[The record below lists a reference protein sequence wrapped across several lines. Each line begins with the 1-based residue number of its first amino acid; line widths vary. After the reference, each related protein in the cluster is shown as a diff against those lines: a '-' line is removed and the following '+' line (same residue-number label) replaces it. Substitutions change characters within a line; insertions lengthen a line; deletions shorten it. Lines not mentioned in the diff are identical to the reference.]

1 MQAQFDIAAL
11 ATDAGR
17 LGHLDSAPGGKFPG
31 FGRFGRRG
39 RRWLAVP
46 LLAAFGLAAPMAG
59 AEEDADAAETEE
71 EADEVE
77 TLVVTGSRL
86 RRSTYDSLSPLQ
98 IISAEVKRESGLVDA
113 GEILQ
118 ESTAAAGF
126 QIDLTFQGFVLDDGP
141 GATTANLRGL
151 GASRTLVLVNGRR
164 IGPSGVEGA
173 PVNPDLSILP
183 GLLIRQYDELLDGAS
198 SVYGSDA
205 VAGVINAILQKDFD
219 GFEFVTQPS
228 YSGHGAGDQTSIGA
242 KWGRNFD
249 RGFVGV
255 GVQYVDNE
263 AVTLEDRPW
272 TAGCQRNVEVDQ
284 AGNVRTQDQYYS
296 TTFGMEWD
304 DCSLGL
310 LAGRVS
316 VGPPRFSIYYTP
328 GYSNGGWPNFSESSA
343 WSFGID
349 GDGDGQTDISFRDH
363 SINGREQFA
372 HLFAPRTNLSA
383 MAYGEY
389 TLDSKANVTPYFE
402 LLYATRESDSN
413 SGASQLWPWV
423 PALNPYNICNPLG
436 EGVDCGLANDAL
448 YTNPNFIASFA
459 RRFAGTCAQF
469 GIPPAAC
476 APATFGLL
484 SGPIGPQPTLPIA
497 VVMGDR
503 NITNTEVQWQRYV
516 AGMRGDLPF
525 LNRGSWSGWT
535 FDLSLTVTKSAGTS
549 TRLGVRQ
556 DRLELALGYYSQD
569 WTPCERNI
577 GPALR
582 ASRTDSRSR
591 TGLTPLPA
599 DAEAGCVP
607 VNMFADSLYA
617 GVVGDFSTQAERDY
631 VFGTRSFVTEYDQAV
646 LSYYMSGE
654 VAELPAGAVV
664 AGVGLEYRTDE
675 IDSKPDAVARDG
687 LFWGFFADGGASGDK
702 YTREAFGEV
711 EVPILANMRGATE
724 LNLNLSARWTDD
736 EYYGGAWTGAAKLGW
751 RPVDSL
757 LLRATYG
764 TSYRAPNLQELFLR
778 AQTGFRNVFDPC
790 LIPEDA
796 RDDLTDEYNPELDR
810 REPHILANC
819 RAQGVDPTI
828 ASNDGFNSYSV
839 EVAQGGALGLDEET
853 SKSSS
858 VGFSWEQ
865 PFTNAFDLRLGMSYY
880 DIEITDTIIQPLAGF
895 IIFDCYQSA
904 TSAHTFCERITRD
917 PVPERPLINYVDEGF
932 INRDSEKARGVDV
945 NLTYEQTV
953 TLFERPFEVLVEVRA
968 HRLIERS
975 TLQTNTVGEV
985 DRQFFHRE
993 WQFAE
998 HRGDAR
1004 LRIDYDR
1011 WRFNWN
1017 SRYVG
1022 NFRSDPAAVDD
1033 WDDIGGAS
1041 DTCLGP
1047 PTDLLCRDVGWAGN
1061 YWVHHASLAYRED
1074 TWSVLAGV
1082 RNVFDT
1088 WPPQVDGQ
1096 EVLSVNNSPIGTFYD
1111 LEGRMF
1117 FFGATYRF
1125 GGGG

>member
-1 MQAQFDIAAL
+1 MQAQFDVAAQ
-11 ATDAGR
+11 AADADR
-17 LGHLDSAPGGKFPG
+17 LDLDSAPGGKSL
-31 FGRFGRRG
+31 RFAGT
-39 RRWLAVP
+39 WLAVP
-46 LLAAFGLAAPMAG
+46 LLAAFGLAAPIASAQEDSAAA
-59 AEEDADAAETEE
+59 AEEEVE
-71 EADEVE
+71 DEVE

-98 IISAEVKRESGLVDA
+98 ITSAEVKRESGLVDA

-118 ESTAAAGF
+118 ESTGSAGL
-126 QIDLTFQGFVLDDGP
+126 QIDLTFQGYVLDDGP

-228 YSGHGAGDQTSIGA
+228 YSSHGAGDQMSIGA

-272 TAGCQRNVEVDQ
+272 TAGCTRPVEIDQ
-284 AGNVRTQDQYYS
+284 AGNVRTQDQFYS
-296 TTFGMEWD
+296 RTYGMEWD
-304 DCSLGL
+304 DCTVGL

-343 WSFGID
+343 WGFGID
-349 GDGDGQTDISFRDH
+349 GDGDGETDLSFRDY
-363 SINGREQFA
+363 SLNGREQFA

-389 TLDSKANVTPYFE
+389 TLAGEANVTPYFE
-402 LLYATRESDSN
+402 ALYATRESNSN
-413 SGASQLWPWV
+413 SGAGQLWPWV
-423 PALNPYNICNPLG
+423 PALNPFNLCNPLG

-448 YTNPNFIASFA
+448 YTNPNFVASFA
-459 RRFAGTCAQF
+459 ERFAGTCAQF

-484 SGPIGPQPTLPIA
+484 SGPIGPQRTLPITS
-497 VVMGDR
+497 VLGDR
-503 NITNTEVQWQRYV
+503 NRTDTDVQWFRYV
-516 AGMRGDLPF
+516 AGVRGDLPF

-535 FDLSLTVTKSAGTS
+535 FDLSLTSTRSAGTS
-549 TRLGVRQ
+549 TRFGVRQ
-556 DRLELALGYYSQD
+556 DRLDLALGYYSQD

-582 ASRTDSRSR
+582 DSRTDSRNR

-607 VNMFADSLYA
+607 VNMFAPSLYA
-617 GVVGDFSTQAERDY
+617 GVVGDFATQAERDY
-631 VFGTRSFVTEYDQAV
+631 VFGTRSFVTEYDQTV
-646 LSYYMSGE
+646 LSYYMTGN
-654 VAELPAGAVV
+654 VAELPAGDIV
-664 AGVGLEYRTDE
+664 AGVGLEYRIDE

-687 LFWGFFADGGASGDK
+687 LFWGFFADGGAQGEK

-736 EYYGGAWTGAAKLGW
+736 EFYGGAWTGAAKLGW

-764 TSYRAPNLQELFLR
+764 TSYRAPNLRELFLR
-778 AQTGFRNVFDPC
+778 AQTGFNTVFDPC
-790 LIPEDA
+790 LVPENA

-810 REPHILANC
+810 REPHVLANC
-819 RAQGVDPTI
+819 RAQGIDPTI
-828 ASNDGFNSYSV
+828 AHNDGFNSYSV
-839 EVAQGGALGLDEET
+839 EVAEGGSLGLDEET

-865 PFTNAFDLRLGMSYY
+865 PFTNVFDLRLGMSYY
-880 DIEITDTIIQPLAGF
+880 DIDITDTIVEPSAAF
-895 IIFDCYQSA
+895 IIFDCYGSA
-904 TSAHTFCERITRD
+904 TSAHTFCERITRE
-917 PVPERPLINYVDEGF
+917 PNPERPLISYIDEGF
-932 INRDSEKARGVDV
+932 INRDGEKARGVDV
-945 NLTYEQTV
+945 NLTYEQTL
-953 TLFERPFEVLVEVRA
+953 TLFDRPFEVLIEVRA

-1022 NFRSDPAAVDD
+1022 NFQSDPAAVDE

-1047 PTDLLCRDVGWAGN
+1047 PTDLLCRNVGFAGN
-1061 YWVHHASLAYRED
+1061 YWVHHASLSYRED

-1088 WPPQVDGQ
+1088 WPPQVDGA
-1096 EVLSVNNSPIGTFYD
+1096 EVFSVNNTPIGTFYD
-1111 LEGRMF
+1111 LDGRMF

-1125 GGGG
+1125 GAGG